1 MNRVTPGRRTVR
13 RAMSYRASHAASAS
27 SPIPPSRHPAS
38 GSQVAATTPAPN
50 KPAAM
55 RNDARLAGVSM
66 PILASS
72 RRSPAT
78 VRIRNAA
85 SAGTASATGR
95 PVWSSMAA
103 RVQPTAPAAWTHVW
117 SPRSISRNVRYIAR

>member
-13 RAMSYRASHAASAS
+13 RAMSYRASHAARAS
-27 SPIPPSRHPAS
+27 SPMPPSRRPAS
-38 GSQVAATTPAPN
+38 GSQVAATTPSPN
-50 KPAAM
+50 TPAAT
-55 RNDARLAGVSM
+55 RNDARRAGVSI

-95 PVWSSMAA
+95 PACRSAAA
-103 RVQPTAPAAWTHVW
+103 RIQPTAPAAWTQVW
-117 SPRSISRNVRYIAR
+117 SPRSMPMNVRYIAR